1 MASLDDIFTEE
12 KEAVKEEN
20 KNIQK
25 AKSKKD
31 HIQTFIKSL
40 VAIEK
45 ELSSIRESRKDII
58 DDYINNDYLTKEEIK
73 KIKQAISLAKKL
85 DKLAEIEDYFDEASK
100 IV

>member
-1 MASLDDIFTEE
+1 MASLDDIFTDE
-12 KEAVKEEN
+12 KEVTKEEN
-20 KNIQK
+20 ANIQK